1 MPGIDLPTSE
11 LHSSITP
18 NPAGSDVVPGDEVSD
33 TEHLLDLYQCRLP
46 VQSSPVELKEEMQ
59 RVDSSWSQDGDLQD
73 CGQ

>member
-11 LHSSITP
+11 RHSTITP

-33 TEHLLDLYQCRLP
+33 TEHLLDLYH
-46 VQSSPVELKEEMQ
+46 SSAVELKEEMQ